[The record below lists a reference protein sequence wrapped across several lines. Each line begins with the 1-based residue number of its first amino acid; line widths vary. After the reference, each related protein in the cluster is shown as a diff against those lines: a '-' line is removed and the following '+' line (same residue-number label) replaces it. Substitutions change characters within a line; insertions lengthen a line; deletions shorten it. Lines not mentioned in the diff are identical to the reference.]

1 MSELLN
7 MTECAREDCF
17 LCRNI
22 SSEWL
27 EIVRLKRE
35 VISYKKGETIFKE
48 GDKVEGIYF
57 ILFGKV
63 KIDMSWGNKSYIIR
77 LAGDGQILGHRGF
90 GIDDIYPVTGVA
102 LEPTSACFIPTDL
115 FRKLLRTNPEFLYQL
130 AFFYAEELKR
140 TERRMKNLAHM
151 PVKGRVAEGILLIRE
166 AFGVDGEGCLNYRM
180 SRKDLAALA
189 GTVYETTIRMLNEL
203 VTDGCIS
210 LLDRDIKILD
220 VRKLNNCCM
229 QEQQA
234 S

>member
-1 MSELLN
+1 MNELLN
-7 MTECAREDCF
+7 TSECAREDCF

-35 VISYKKGETIFKE
+35 VISFKKGDKIFKE
-48 GDKVEGIYF
+48 GDRVEGIYF
-57 ILFGKV
+57 ILSGKV
-63 KIDMSWGNKSYIIR
+63 KIDMSWGSRSYILR
-77 LAGDGQILGHRGF
+77 LASDGQILGHRGF
-90 GIDDIYPVTGVA
+90 GIDDIYPVTGIA
-102 LEPTSACFIPTDL
+102 LEPTAACFIPSDL

-151 PVKGRVAEGILLIRE
+151 PVKGRVAEGILLIKE
-166 AFGVDGEGCLNYRM
+166 AFGVDDNGCLNYRM

-189 GTVYETTIRMLNEL
+189 GTVYETVIRMLNEL
-203 VTDGCIS
+203 VADGSIM
-210 LLDRDIKILD
+210 LQDRDIKVLD
-220 VRKLNNCCM
+220 EKKLNNCCK
-229 QEQQA
+229 QELIK